1 MFQVKYMALLDTSIR
16 RKRHENVM
24 SSVMRCRR
32 AFLSEEMSSYSS

>member
-24 SSVMRCRR
+24 SSVMRKR
-32 AFLSEEMSSYSS
+32 AFLSEEMSSSSS